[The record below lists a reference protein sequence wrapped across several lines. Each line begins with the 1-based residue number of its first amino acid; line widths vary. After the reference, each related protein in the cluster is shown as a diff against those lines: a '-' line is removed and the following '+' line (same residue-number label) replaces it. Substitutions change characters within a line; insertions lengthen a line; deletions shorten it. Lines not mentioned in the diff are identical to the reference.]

1 MGQPGAHRVAATEG
15 DDYAPDDVARV
26 HAVFDLATWQ
36 ARGDEVTQYCYR
48 HMTEF
53 FPHALIPRSGDIAP
67 LPARPAPQI
76 AEVAATT
83 PLGRLPLHAF
93 LQQAPVDGFIV
104 LHQGH
109 VAYEVYPRMR
119 PSDKHLWWSVSKT
132 LASLLIT
139 ILRERGAV
147 DVRQPI
153 DTYLPELRGSGWD
166 GVAVQD
172 ILDMASGIDCLE
184 SDDPVAYTDPQAPF
198 YTFEGTLGMLP
209 PPQRAWASTYH
220 YLASL
225 PRLQAPGQV
234 YQYTSVDTCV
244 LGWLAER
251 LAGTT
256 YAGLVQRE
264 IWSHVG
270 AEADAAI
277 VVSPTGIAASHG
289 GVSATLRDLARYGML
304 YTPSWPAVSA
314 AQVVSDAYLQAIQTG
329 GRPELLA
336 AMGEK
341 DWSELQG
348 ERPRHSTDQWDVVM
362 ADGDFFK
369 AGYCGQGLWISPAR
383 DLVIAYFGH
392 AEAADAAM
400 TYARAIAVS
409 GLFAGAGA
417 GEPST

>member
-1 MGQPGAHRVAATEG
+1 MDQAGVQRVVVTAG
-15 DDYAPDDVARV
+15 DTYALDDVARV
-26 HAVFDLATWQ
+26 HNAFDLATWQ

-53 FPHALIPRSGDIAP
+53 FPHALIARYGDIAA
-67 LPARPAPQI
+67 LPSRPIGKLAD
-76 AEVAATT
+76 VAATT

-93 LQQAPVDGFIV
+93 LQRAPVDGFIV

-109 VAYEVYPRMR
+109 VAYEAYPRMR

-132 LASLLIT
+132 LASLLIAN
-139 ILRERGAV
+139 LQDRGAV

-153 DTYLPELRGSGWD
+153 DAYLPEVRGSGWD

-184 SDDPVAYTDPQAPF
+184 SDDPDAYTDPHAPF

-225 PRLQAPGQV
+225 PRLQPPGQV
-234 YQYTSVDTCV
+234 YQYTSVDTAV

-256 YAGLVQRE
+256 YADLAQRE
-264 IWSHVG
+264 IWRHLG

-289 GVSATLRDLARYGML
+289 GVSSTLRDLARYGML
-304 YTPSWPAVSA
+304 YTPSWSAVSA
-314 AQVVSDAYLQAIQTG
+314 TQVVSARYLQAIQTG

-336 AMGEK
+336 RATSEK

-362 ADGDFFK
+362 EDGDFFK

-383 DLVIAYFGH
+383 DLVVAYFGH

-409 GLFAGAGA
+409 GLFAGV